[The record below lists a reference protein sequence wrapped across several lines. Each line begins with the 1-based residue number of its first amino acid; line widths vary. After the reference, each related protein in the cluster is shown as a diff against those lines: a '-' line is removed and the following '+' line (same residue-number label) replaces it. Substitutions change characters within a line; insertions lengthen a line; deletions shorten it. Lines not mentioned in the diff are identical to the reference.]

1 MNYPIRPARVANF
14 QQDAN
19 AGVAIDPSDLDSELN
34 NLVESLD
41 QTQDFVRGITTASG
55 ALKNLATATAQA
67 LAGSQRFVAT
77 ASQTQFN
84 TSITWVAAFTNLNV
98 EVFSQGVKLDPN
110 LVTVANNAGSLRVT
124 IPAQTLSNVVVV
136 NAFESGAGVLT
147 RLATTG
153 SGSDGANMVGIQ
165 DAGARITATTV
176 EGALQEIAL
185 NLSTFIASVG
195 TIANYLKKDGS
206 VVPTANIPMGSFKI
220 TGLADGTASTDAAT
234 VGQVSAAS
242 ATLAT
247 LANSFIK
254 RDGTNSPSADTSWNS
269 KKITS
274 LATPTASGDATNK
287 SYVDGL
293 LTTAAP
299 TGFIGMWP
307 TSTPPTG
314 WLLCNGAAVSRT
326 TYSALSTLLNS
337 EGYVYGAGD
346 GATTFNVPNYMGRSP
361 LGAGTGAQKNASGTG
376 VITGGT
382 AMTARALGAWGGEE
396 THVQTTAELV
406 THNHSMKSSFES
418 GTTGNGMAGSSY
430 SGAGN
435 NTTVMETSG
444 TSSAMPW
451 MHPFTVVN
459 FIIKT

>member
-1 MNYPIRPARVANF
+1 MAYPIRPARVANF

-19 AGVAIDPSDLDSELN
+19 AGADIDPSDLDSELN
-34 NLVESLD
+34 NLVEALD

-98 EVFSQGVKLDPN
+98 EVFAQGVKLDPN

-153 SGSDGANMVGIQ
+153 AAPDGANMVGIQ

-206 VVPTANIPMGSFKI
+206 VVPTADIPMGSHKI

-274 LATPTASGDATNK
+274 LATPIASGDAANK

-299 TGFIGMWP
+299 AGASMLWFTAVA
-307 TSTPPTG
+307 PTG
-314 WLLCNGAAVSRT
+314 WLICDGSAVSRT
-326 TYSALSTLLNS
+326 TYSALFALLSTT
-337 EGYVYGAGD
+337 YGAGD
-346 GATTFNVPNYMGRSP
+346 GTTTFNLPDLRGRSP

-406 THNHSMKSSFES
+406 SHNHSMKSSFES
-418 GTTGNGMAGSSY
+418 GSTGGGMAGSSY
-430 SGAGN
+430 GGAGN
-435 NTTVMETSG
+435 NTTVMETTG

-451 MHPFTVVN
+451 LHPFTVVN

>member
-1 MNYPIRPARVANF
+1 MTYPIRPARVGNF

-19 AGVAIDPSDLDSELN
+19 AGLDIDPSDLDSELN

-55 ALKNLATATAQA
+55 ALRNLATATAQA

-77 ASQTQFN
+77 ASQTVFD

-98 EVFSQGVKLDPN
+98 EVFAQGVKLDPS
-110 LVTVANNAGSLRVT
+110 LVTVADNAGSLRVT

-206 VVPTANIPMGSFKI
+206 VVPTANIPMGSHKI
-220 TGLADGTASTDAAT
+220 TGLAVGTDPTDAAT
-234 VGQVSAAS
+234 LGQVTAAS
-242 ATLAT
+242 ADLAL

-254 RDGTNSPSADTSWNS
+254 RAGGSPPSTDISWGGF
-269 KKITS
+269 KLQS
-274 LATPTASGDATNK
+274 LGTPTVGTDATNK
-287 SYVDGL
+287 TYVDGL
-293 LTTAAP
+293 LATAAP
-299 TGFIGMWP
+299 TGTIVMWP
-307 TSTPPTG
+307 TSTAPTG
-314 WLLCNGAAVSRT
+314 WLMCGDATYSRS
-326 TYSALSTLLNS
+326 TYSALDSLLS
-337 EGYVYGAGD
+337 AAGYPYGAGN
-346 GATTFNVPNYMGRSP
+346 GTTTFNVPNFFGRSP

-376 VITGGT
+376 AITGGT
-382 AMTARALGAWGGEE
+382 GMTPRVLGAWGGEE
-396 THVQTTAELV
+396 SHVQTTAELV
-406 THNHSMKSSFES
+406 SHNHSMKSSFES
-418 GTTGNGMAGSSY
+418 GSTGSGMAGSSY
-430 SGAGN
+430 GGAGN

>member
-1 MNYPIRPARVANF
+1 MAYPIRPARVANF

-19 AGVAIDPSDLDSELN
+19 TGASIDPSDLDSELN
-34 NLVESLD
+34 NLVEALD

-77 ASQTQFN
+77 ASQTQFD
-84 TSITWVAAFTNLNV
+84 TSITWGAAFTNLNV
-98 EVFSQGVKLDPN
+98 EVFAQGVKLDPN
-110 LVTVANNAGSLRVT
+110 LLTVADNAGTLRVT

-185 NLSTFIASVG
+185 NLSTFITSVG

-206 VVPTANIPMGSFKI
+206 VVPTADLPMGAHKI
-220 TGLADGTASTDAAT
+220 TGLANGVAATDAAT
-234 VGQVSAAS
+234 VAQVSAAS

-254 RDGTNSPSADTSWNS
+254 RDGTNSPSADTSWNN

-274 LATPTASGDATNK
+274 LATPTASGDAANK
-287 SYVDGL
+287 SYVD
-293 LTTAAP
+293 TTAAP
-299 TGFIGMWP
+299 TGASMLWF
-307 TSTPPTG
+307 TAVAPTG
-314 WLLCNGAAVSRT
+314 WLLCDGSAISRT
-326 TYSALSTLLNS
+326 TYSALFALLSTT
-337 EGYVYGAGD
+337 YGVGD
-346 GATTFNVPNYMGRSP
+346 GTTTFNLPDFRGRSP

-396 THVQTTAELV
+396 THVQTTAELAS
-406 THNHSMKSSFES
+406 HNHSMKSSFES
-418 GTTGNGMAGSSY
+418 GSTGSGMAGSSY
-430 SGAGN
+430 GGAGN
-435 NTTVMETSG
+435 NTTVMETTG